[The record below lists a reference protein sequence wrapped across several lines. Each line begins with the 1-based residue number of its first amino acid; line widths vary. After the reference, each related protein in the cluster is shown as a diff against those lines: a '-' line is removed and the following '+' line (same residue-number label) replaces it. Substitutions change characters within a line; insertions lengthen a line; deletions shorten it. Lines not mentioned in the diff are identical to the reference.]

1 MRDWSSRGLPREA
14 DGNYDASKCIR
25 WRLLVERDRAQKALG
40 ELEAVK
46 IAKLKAELRLTQL
59 KTGAIRRK
67 YVKAE
72 EAEEALSRQAHEI
85 RTALEA
91 LPRRWAEKVRPAS
104 PAEGE
109 AIVEEM
115 IRAIYDQLA
124 APQ

>member
-1 MRDWSSRGLPREA
+1 M
-14 DGNYDASKCIR
+14 YDAPKCIR
-25 WRLLVERDRAQKALG
+25 WRLHLERQRAEKALG
-40 ELEAVK
+40 EFEAVK

-91 LPRRWAEKVRPAS
+91 LPRRWAEKVRPTS

-115 IRAIYDQLA
+115 IRAIYDQLVSS
-124 APQ
+124 Q